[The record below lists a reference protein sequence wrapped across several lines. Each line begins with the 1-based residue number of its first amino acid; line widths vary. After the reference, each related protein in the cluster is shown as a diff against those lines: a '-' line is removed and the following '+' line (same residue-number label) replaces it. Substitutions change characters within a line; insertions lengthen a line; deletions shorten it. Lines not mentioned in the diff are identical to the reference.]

1 NVTFSYPG
9 ADKRKPSLKNV
20 SLRIAPGETVA
31 IVGSNG
37 SGKSTLLKVLLG
49 LYDGHEGLHGDVHVN
64 NTHISDY
71 DMRGIYAPTA
81 VVMQDFQRYSLTLRE
96 NVGLGSTSLLHDDE
110 ALKKALERGGA
121 SAVAKQIGLDALT
134 ALSGGQWQR
143 VALARA
149 FMAAPHADMV
159 MFDEVSSPRSSSQQP
174 SSNLDPEAEAD
185 LFRALHSLSSAQ
197 EGHRTTTIY
206 VSHRMQ
212 TVGRAQRIILL
223 EHGAIV
229 ESGTH
234 ERSSSSARVVT
245 LTCTRCSATASSR
258 RGCWRAT

>member
-1 NVTFSYPG
+1 MIANNTVRHAINSACYVLIVTRCAPASLSLASMNLLTGSLSITLSTISYLLWTTEEFINQMFGAAAFHACHVHSLRPKGSHMKYDYETRRCPGGGMELELRNVTFSYPG

-121 SAVAKQIGLDALT
+121 SAVAKQIGLDAVLIPYHNPYKG
-134 ALSGGQWQR
+134 LSPR
-143 VALARA
+143 RP
-149 FMAAPHADMV
+149 APH
-159 MFDEVSSPRSSSQQP
+159 PSQGWM
-174 SSNLDPEAEAD
+174 
-185 LFRALHSLSSAQ
+185 RK
-197 EGHRTTTIY
+197 
-206 VSHRMQ
+206 
-212 TVGRAQRIILL
+212 
-223 EHGAIV
+223 
-229 ESGTH
+229 
-234 ERSSSSARVVT
+234 
-245 LTCTRCSATASSR
+245 
-258 RGCWRAT
+258 

>member
-1 NVTFSYPG
+1 M
-9 ADKRKPSLKNV
+9 RKQ
-20 SLRIAPGETVA
+20 
-31 IVGSNG
+31 
-37 SGKSTLLKVLLG
+37 
-49 LYDGHEGLHGDVHVN
+49 LY
-64 NTHISDY
+64 
-71 DMRGIYAPTA
+71 
-81 VVMQDFQRYSLTLRE
+81 
-96 NVGLGSTSLLHDDE
+96 
-110 ALKKALERGGA
+110 KASRCT
-121 SAVAKQIGLDALT
+121 DNLT

-159 MFDEVSSPRSSSQQP
+159 MFDEP

-223 EHGAIV
+223 EHGAIGRYFDLYTV
-229 ESGTH
+229 QRDGFI
-234 ERSSSSARVVT
+234 
-245 LTCTRCSATASSR
+245 
-258 RGCWRAT
+258 